1 MRCRF
6 LSNQAGRKVL
16 CSNAKRDRRTSG
28 PRETSRFLP
37 GVSQC
42 PWGPEMMSLQFG
54 SSHTSPYP
62 PFPFPVPVPSTHIP
76 QMCLEL
82 LDPDILFLSSH
93 LVSPLPKTPCPHSS
107 STNTSPFPF
116 LCPSLGP
123 CSGLPK
129 NPQQTSFITFSTLD

>member
-6 LSNQAGRKVL
+6 LSNQAGRKIL
-16 CSNAKRDRRTSG
+16 CSNAKRDRRMSG

-37 GVSQC
+37 SVSQC

-93 LVSPLPKTPCPHSS
+93 LALCLKRPAHILHPPTPPHFPSS
-107 STNTSPFPF
+107 VPAWA
-116 LCPSLGP
+116 P